1 MFTQQNIKEINN
13 GGDKNEWKS
22 IWEIGNYAYYK
33 PSLFCI
39 NKR

>member
-22 IWEIGNYAYYK
+22 IWEIGE
-33 PSLFCI
+33 L
-39 NKR
+39 RLL